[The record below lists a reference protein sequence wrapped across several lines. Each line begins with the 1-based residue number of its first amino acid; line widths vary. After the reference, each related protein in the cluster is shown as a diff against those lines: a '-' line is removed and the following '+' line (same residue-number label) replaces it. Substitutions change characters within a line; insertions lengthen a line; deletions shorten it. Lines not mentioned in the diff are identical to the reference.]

1 MNKRVFKLDEL
12 SLPLEDLILE
22 DDELRLVKGGMGV
35 TSINGNCNCNCDCN
49 CGCSTNGNCDCK
61 CGCGGV
67 TTA

>member
-35 TSINGNCNCNCDCN
+35 TSINGNCNC
-49 CGCSTNGNCDCK
+49 GCSTNGNCDCK